1 VNAAAPRNAAA
12 RLAAIAVAVVLLAV
26 LAAGWAG
33 RARFVDSLYL
43 EKVRSAEFTL
53 DLVAAGSVLPLV
65 AEDGL
70 TLNSL
75 IKGASIGERYLF
87 VSVSDAGNVVRAD
100 TDLSRVGSPWKGTG
114 KGGLELSR
122 PILFQGKSVG
132 TVRLGLSAERLRAEA
147 SRDSIPAAW
156 ILVAAIL
163 CAAAAGGIGF
173 AVARM
178 AGESGGGAGSRDAI
192 AGLRSAL
199 PGAAAEGEGGDPG
212 TARNPITVLFAS
224 VKGFRSYADESLPDD
239 LMRNLKEIFSIAS
252 RNVLGY
258 GGYVE
263 KYQGESLTGVFGAPS
278 DLADHTRRAV
288 RAAVSIQKAL
298 QEAAEEGNELL
309 RKVSIGISTGVVLS
323 GQVPSGESSS
333 PFFVGKIF
341 EEAASLNRAAREGE
355 IVISRD
361 VYQSVQNLVAVE
373 PLPPQQ
379 NLVVV
384 EPLPPQGAGGD
395 RGSWEAFRLLRIEE
409 RKNRA

>member
-1 VNAAAPRNAAA
+1 MNPIAPRNVAA
-12 RLAAIAVAVVLLAV
+12 RLATIAACVVLLAV
-26 LAAGWAG
+26 LVAGWIV
-33 RARFVDSLYL
+33 RSRFVESLYL
-43 EKVRSAEFTL
+43 EKVRAADSTL
-53 DLVAAGSVLPLV
+53 DLVAAGSVLPLI

-75 IKGASIGERYLF
+75 IKGVPLGERYLF
-87 VSVSDAGNVVRAD
+87 VSVSDGGDVVRAD
-100 TDLSRVGSPWKGTG
+100 TDLSRVGTPWKGTA
-114 KGGLELSR
+114 KGGLELAR
-122 PILFQGKSVG
+122 PVLFREKPVG
-132 TVRLGLSAERLRAEA
+132 TVRLGLSPQRLRADA
-147 SRDSIPAAW
+147 GRDSFPAAW

-173 AVARM
+173 TVARM
-178 AGESGGGAGSRDAI
+178 VVESAGFAPGI
-192 AGLRSAL
+192 
-199 PGAAAEGEGGDPG
+199 PGATTEEEGEDPG

-224 VKGFRSYADESLPDD
+224 VKGFRSYADASLPDD

-252 RNVLGY
+252 RNVIGY
-258 GGYVE
+258 GGHVE

-323 GQVPSGESSS
+323 GQVPSGETSS
-333 PFFVGKIF
+333 PFYVGEIF

-361 VYQSVQNLVAVE
+361 VYQSVQNLVGVE
-373 PLPPQQ
+373 PLPP
-379 NLVVV
+379 L
-384 EPLPPQGAGGD
+384 GAGGG

-409 RKNRA
+409 RKHRA

>member
-1 VNAAAPRNAAA
+1 MNAAALRNPAA
-12 RLAAIAVAVVLLAV
+12 RLAAIAAGVVLLAV

-33 RARFVDSLYL
+33 RARFVDSLYR
-43 EKVRSAEFTL
+43 EKVRAAESTL
-53 DLVAAGSVLPLV
+53 DLVAAGSVLPMV

-75 IKGASIGERYLF
+75 IKGATLGDRYLY
-87 VSVSDAGNVVRAD
+87 VSVSDAGNIVRAD
-100 TDLSRVGSPWKGTG
+100 TDLSRVGSPWKGTA

-122 PILFQGKSVG
+122 PILFREKPVG
-132 TVRLGLSAERLRAEA
+132 TVRLGLSPERLRADA
-147 SRDSIPAAW
+147 NRGSFPAAW
-156 ILVAAIL
+156 ILIAAIL
-163 CAAAAGGIGF
+163 CAAAAGGIGL

-178 AGESGGGAGSRDAI
+178 AGESGGGAGSPEAM
-192 AGLRSAL
+192 AGLRPVM
-199 PGAAAEGEGGDPG
+199 PGATAEGAGEDPG

-224 VKGFRSYADESLPDD
+224 VKEFRSYADASLPDD

-252 RNVLGY
+252 RNVIGY
-258 GGYVE
+258 GGHVE

-323 GQVPSGESSS
+323 GRVPSGETSS
-333 PFFVGKIF
+333 PFYVGEIF

-361 VYQSVQNLVAVE
+361 VYRSVQNLVAVE
-373 PLPPQQ
+373 PLPP
-379 NLVVV
+379 L
-384 EPLPPQGAGGD
+384 GAGEG

-409 RKNRA
+409 RKYRA

>member
-1 VNAAAPRNAAA
+1 MNATAPRNVAA
-12 RLAAIAVAVVLLAV
+12 RLAAIAVGVVLLIV
-26 LAAGWAG
+26 LVAGWAG
-33 RARFVDSLYL
+33 RSRFVDSLYR
-43 EKVRSAEFTL
+43 EKVRAAEFTL

-75 IKGASIGERYLF
+75 IKGASLGERYLF

-100 TDLSRVGSPWKGTG
+100 TDLSRVGSPWKESA
-114 KGGLELSR
+114 KVGLELSR
-122 PILFQGKSVG
+122 PILFRGKPVG
-132 TVRLGLSAERLRAEA
+132 TVRLGLSPERLRADA
-147 SRDSIPAAW
+147 SRDSFPAAW
-156 ILVAAIL
+156 ILIAAIL

-173 AVARM
+173 TVARM
-178 AGESGGGAGSRDAI
+178 AKESGGGAGSRDAM
-192 AGLRSAL
+192 AGLQSAL
-199 PGAAAEGEGGDPG
+199 PLASADGEGVDPG
-212 TARNPITVLFAS
+212 TARNPVTVLFAS
-224 VKGFRSYADESLPDD
+224 VKGFRSFADASLPDD

-258 GGYVE
+258 GGCVE
-263 KYQGESLTGVFGAPS
+263 KYQGESLTGVFGAPA

-298 QEAAEEGNELL
+298 QEAAENGNELL

-323 GQVPSGESSS
+323 GHVASGETST
-333 PFFVGKIF
+333 PFYVGEIF
-341 EEAASLNRAAREGE
+341 EEAESLNQAAREGE

-373 PLPPQQ
+373 PLPP
-379 NLVVV
+379 L
-384 EPLPPQGAGGD
+384 GAGEG

>member
-1 VNAAAPRNAAA
+1 MNAVHPRNAAV
-12 RLAAIAVAVVLLAV
+12 RLAAVTGVVVLLAV

-33 RARFVDSLYL
+33 RARFVDSLYR
-43 EKVRSAEFTL
+43 EKVRAAENTL

-75 IKGASIGERYLF
+75 IKGASLGERYLF

-100 TDLSRVGSPWKGTG
+100 TDLSRVGSPWGGAG
-114 KGGLELSR
+114 KGGLDLSR
-122 PILFQGKSVG
+122 PILFRGKPVG
-132 TVRLGLSAERLRAEA
+132 TVRLGLSTERLRSEA
-147 SRDSIPAAW
+147 SRDSFPAAW

-173 AVARM
+173 AIARIG
-178 AGESGGGAGSRDAI
+178 GESAGGAETREAKP
-192 AGLRSAL
+192 GLRSGFPAVAV
-199 PGAAAEGEGGDPG
+199 GAEGGDPG
-212 TARNPITVLFAS
+212 TARNPITVLYAS
-224 VKGFRSYADESLPDD
+224 VKGFRSYADATLPDD

-263 KYQGESLTGVFGAPS
+263 KYQGESLTGVFGAPA
-278 DLADHTRRAV
+278 DHADHTRRAV

-298 QEAAEEGNELL
+298 QEEASIGNELL
-309 RKVSIGISTGVVLS
+309 RMVSIGISTGVVLS
-323 GQVPSGESSS
+323 GNVPSGETSS
-333 PFFVGKIF
+333 PFYVGQIF

-361 VYQSVQNLVAVE
+361 VYHSVQNLVAVE
-373 PLPPQQ
+373 PLPPQ
-379 NLVVV
+379 
-384 EPLPPQGAGGD
+384 GAGGG

>member
-1 VNAAAPRNAAA
+1 MNAIAPRNAAA
-12 RLAAIAVAVVLLAV
+12 RLATITVGVVFLAV
-26 LAAGWAG
+26 LVGGWAG
-33 RARFVDSLYL
+33 RARSVDSLYR
-43 EKVRSAEFTL
+43 EKVRAAGFTL
-53 DLVAAGSVLPLV
+53 DLVAAGSVLPLA

-75 IKGASIGERYLF
+75 IKGASLGERFLF

-122 PILFQGKSVG
+122 PILFNGKPVG
-132 TVRLGLSAERLRAEA
+132 TVRLGLSAERLRADA
-147 SRDSIPAAW
+147 DRDTFTVGW
-156 ILVAAIL
+156 IFVVAVL

-173 AVARM
+173 AVARL
-178 AGESGGGAGSRDAI
+178 AEGSAGGAGSGDPM
-192 AGLRSAL
+192 AGLRAGV
-199 PGAAAEGEGGDPG
+199 PAAAEGEGTDTGP
-212 TARNPITVLFAS
+212 TRNPVTVLCAS
-224 VKGFRSYADESLPDD
+224 VKEFRSYADASLPDD

-258 GGYVE
+258 GGYIE
-263 KYQGESLTGVFGAPS
+263 KYQGESLTGVFGAPA

-298 QEAAEEGNELL
+298 QEAAENGNELL

-323 GQVPSGESSS
+323 GQVPSGETNS
-333 PFFVGKIF
+333 PFYVGEIF

-361 VYQSVQNLVAVE
+361 VYMSVQNLVAVE
-373 PLPPQQ
+373 PLPP
-379 NLVVV
+379 L
-384 EPLPPQGAGGD
+384 GAGAG

>member
-1 VNAAAPRNAAA
+1 MNATAPRNAPA
-12 RLAAIAVAVVLLAV
+12 RLAAIVVGVVLLTV
-26 LAAGWAG
+26 LVAGWAG
-33 RARFVDSLYL
+33 RSRFVDSLYR
-43 EKVRSAEFTL
+43 EKLRSAEFTL

-75 IKGASIGERYLF
+75 LKGASLEQRYLF
-87 VSVSDAGNVVRAD
+87 VSVSDAGNIVRAD
-100 TDLSRVGSPWKGTG
+100 TDLSRVGFPWKGTA
-114 KGGLELSR
+114 KGGLDLSR
-122 PILFQGKSVG
+122 PILFLGKPVG
-132 TVRLGLSAERLRAEA
+132 TVRLGLSPERLRADA
-147 SRDSIPAAW
+147 DRDSFPAAW
-156 ILVAAIL
+156 ILAAAIF
-163 CAAAAGGIGF
+163 CAATAGGIGF

-178 AGESGGGAGSRDAI
+178 AWESGGGTGSRDA
-192 AGLRSAL
+192 AVQ
-199 PGAAAEGEGGDPG
+199 GEGGDPG
-212 TARNPITVLFAS
+212 TARNPVTVLFAS
-224 VKGFRSYADESLPDD
+224 VKGFRSFADATLPDD

-263 KYQGESLTGVFGAPS
+263 KYQGESLTGVFGAPA

-298 QEAAEEGNELL
+298 QEAAENGNELL

-323 GQVPSGESSS
+323 GQVPSGETSS
-333 PFFVGKIF
+333 PFYVGEIF
-341 EEAASLNRAAREGE
+341 KEAESLNRAARAGE

-373 PLPPQQ
+373 PLPP
-379 NLVVV
+379 L
-384 EPLPPQGAGGD
+384 GAGEG

-409 RKNRA
+409 RRPRA

>member
-1 VNAAAPRNAAA
+1 MNAIAPGNAAG
-12 RLAAIAVAVVLLAV
+12 RLAAIIVGVVLLAV

-33 RARFVDSLYL
+33 RSRFVDSLYR
-43 EKVRSAEFTL
+43 EKVRAAEFTL

-75 IKGASIGERYLF
+75 IKGASPGERYLF

-100 TDLSRVGSPWKGTG
+100 TDLSRIGIPWKGSG
-114 KGGLELSR
+114 KGVLELSR
-122 PILFQGKSVG
+122 SILFQGKPVG
-132 TVRLGLSAERLRAEA
+132 TARLGVSTERLRADA
-147 SRDSIPAAW
+147 SRDSFPAVW
-156 ILVAAIL
+156 ILLAAIL
-163 CAAAAGGIGF
+163 SAAAAGGIGF
-173 AVARM
+173 SVARM
-178 AGESGGGAGSRDAI
+178 AGESGGGAGSGDSK
-192 AGLRSAL
+192 AGVRPGL
-199 PGAAAEGEGGDPG
+199 PGAAPEGKEGDPG
-212 TARNPITVLFAS
+212 PTRNPVTVLYAS
-224 VKGFRSYADESLPDD
+224 VKEFRSYAGATLPDD

-263 KYQGESLTGVFGAPS
+263 KYQGESITGVFGAPA

-298 QEAAEEGNELL
+298 QEAANNGNDLL

-323 GQVPSGESSS
+323 GQVPSGETSS
-333 PFFVGKIF
+333 PFHVGEIF
-341 EEAASLNRAAREGE
+341 EEAASLDRAAREGE

-361 VYQSVQNLVAVE
+361 VYMSVQNLVAVE
-373 PLPPQQ
+373 PLPPQ
-379 NLVVV
+379 
-384 EPLPPQGAGGD
+384 GAGEG

-409 RKNRA
+409 RKTRA

>member
-1 VNAAAPRNAAA
+1 VNAVAPPRAAA
-12 RLAAIAVAVVLLAV
+12 RLAAIVAGVVLLAV

-33 RARFVDSLYL
+33 RSRSVDSLYR
-43 EKVRSAEFTL
+43 EKVRAAENTL
-53 DLVAAGSVLPLV
+53 DLLAAGSVLPLV

-75 IKGASIGERYLF
+75 IKGASLGGRYLF

-100 TDLSRVGSPWKGTG
+100 SDFSRVGSSWGGTG

-122 PILFQGKSVG
+122 PILFRGKPVG
-132 TVRLGLSAERLRAEA
+132 TVRLGLSTERLRADA
-147 SRDSIPAAW
+147 SRDSFPAAW

-163 CAAAAGGIGF
+163 SAAAAGGIGF
-173 AVARM
+173 AVARRTE
-178 AGESGGGAGSRDAI
+178 ESGGGAGPRGAMP
-192 AGLRSAL
+192 GLRSAF
-199 PGAAAEGEGGDPG
+199 PGATTEAEAGDPG
-212 TARNPITVLFAS
+212 KARNPVTVLYAS
-224 VKGFRSYADESLPDD
+224 VKGFGSYADATLPDE
-239 LMRNLKEIFSIAS
+239 LMRNLKQIFSIAS

-263 KYQGESLTGVFGAPS
+263 KYQGESLTGVFGAPA

-298 QEAAEEGNELL
+298 QEDASIGNELL

-323 GQVPSGESSS
+323 GHVPSGETSS
-333 PFFVGKIF
+333 PFYVGQIF

-373 PLPPQQ
+373 PLPPQSA
-379 NLVVV
+379 
-384 EPLPPQGAGGD
+384 GAG

-409 RKNRA
+409 RKSRG

>member
-1 VNAAAPRNAAA
+1 MNATAPRNVAA
-12 RLAAIAVAVVLLAV
+12 RLAAIAVGVVLLIV
-26 LAAGWAG
+26 LVAGWAG
-33 RARFVDSLYL
+33 RSRFVDSLYR
-43 EKVRSAEFTL
+43 EKVRAAEFTL

-70 TLNSL
+70 TLNFL
-75 IKGASIGERYLF
+75 IKGASLGERYLF

-100 TDLSRVGSPWKGTG
+100 TDLSRVGSPWKESA
-114 KGGLELSR
+114 KVGLELSR
-122 PILFQGKSVG
+122 PILFRGKPVG
-132 TVRLGLSAERLRAEA
+132 TVRLGLSPERLRADA
-147 SRDSIPAAW
+147 SRDSFPAAW
-156 ILVAAIL
+156 ILIAAIL

-173 AVARM
+173 TVARM
-178 AGESGGGAGSRDAI
+178 AKESGGGAGSRDAM
-192 AGLRSAL
+192 AGLQSAL
-199 PGAAAEGEGGDPG
+199 PLASADGEGVDPG
-212 TARNPITVLFAS
+212 TARNPVTVLFAS
-224 VKGFRSYADESLPDD
+224 VKGFRSFADASLPDD

-258 GGYVE
+258 GGCVE
-263 KYQGESLTGVFGAPS
+263 KYQGESLTGVFGAPA

-298 QEAAEEGNELL
+298 QEAAENGNELL

-323 GQVPSGESSS
+323 GHVASGETST
-333 PFFVGKIF
+333 PFYVGEIF
-341 EEAASLNRAAREGE
+341 EEAESLNQAAREGE

-373 PLPPQQ
+373 PLPP
-379 NLVVV
+379 L
-384 EPLPPQGAGGD
+384 GAGEG

>member
-1 VNAAAPRNAAA
+1 VNAVAPQNAAA
-12 RLAAIAVAVVLLAV
+12 RLAAVATGVVLLAV
-26 LAAGWAG
+26 LVAGWAG
-33 RARFVDSLYL
+33 RSRFVDSLYR
-43 EKVRSAEFTL
+43 EKVRAAESTL
-53 DLVAAGSVLPLV
+53 DLVASGSVLPLV

-75 IKGASIGERYLF
+75 IKGASLGERYLF
-87 VSVSDAGNVVRAD
+87 VSVSDAGDVVRAD
-100 TDLSRVGSPWKGTG
+100 TDFSRVGSPWKGTG

-122 PILFQGKSVG
+122 SILFQGKPVG
-132 TVRLGLSAERLRAEA
+132 TVRLGLSPERLRADA

-178 AGESGGGAGSRDAI
+178 AGESGGRGGSPYAI
-192 AGLRSAL
+192 AGLRSGM
-199 PGAAAEGEGGDPG
+199 PGATAEGEGEDPG
-212 TARNPITVLFAS
+212 SARNPITVLYAS
-224 VKGFRSYADESLPDD
+224 VKGFRSFADASLPDD

-278 DLADHTRRAV
+278 DLADHTRRAI

-298 QEAAEEGNELL
+298 QEAASNGNELL

-323 GQVPSGESSS
+323 GHVPSGETSS
-333 PFFVGKIF
+333 PFYVGQIF

-373 PLPPQQ
+373 PLPPQ
-379 NLVVV
+379 
-384 EPLPPQGAGGD
+384 GAGGD

>member
-1 VNAAAPRNAAA
+1 VNAAAPRNAAV
-12 RLAAIAVAVVLLAV
+12 RLAAIAAGVVLLVV
-26 LAAGWAG
+26 LVAGSAG
-33 RARFVDSLYL
+33 RSRFVDSLYR

-53 DLVAAGSVLPLV
+53 DLIAAGSVLPLV

-75 IKGASIGERYLF
+75 IKGASLEDRYLF
-87 VSVSDAGNVVRAD
+87 VSISDANGIVRAD
-100 TDLSRVGSPWKGTG
+100 TDLSRVGSPSKGTV

-122 PILFQGKSVG
+122 PILFRGKPVG
-132 TVRLGLSAERLRAEA
+132 IVRLGFSPERLRADA
-147 SRDSIPAAW
+147 SRDSFPAAW

-163 CAAAAGGIGF
+163 CAAVAGGIGF
-173 AVARM
+173 TVARM
-178 AGESGGGAGSRDAI
+178 AGESGDGAEFRDAT
-192 AGLRSAL
+192 AGMRTGL
-199 PGAAAEGEGGDPG
+199 PGVAAGEDGGDPG
-212 TARNPITVLFAS
+212 TARNPVTVLFAS
-224 VKGFRSYADESLPDD
+224 VKGFRTFADASLPDD

-263 KYQGESLTGVFGAPS
+263 KYQGESLTGVFGAPA

-298 QEAAEEGNELL
+298 QEAAENGNALL

-323 GQVPSGESSS
+323 GQVPSGETSS
-333 PFFVGKIF
+333 PFYVGEIF
-341 EEAASLNRAAREGE
+341 EEAESLNRAAREGE

-373 PLPPQQ
+373 PLPP
-379 NLVVV
+379 L
-384 EPLPPQGAGGD
+384 GAGEG

-409 RKNRA
+409 RKNRG

>member
-1 VNAAAPRNAAA
+1 VNAVAPPHAAA
-12 RLAAIAVAVVLLAV
+12 RLAAIVAGVVLVAV

-33 RARFVDSLYL
+33 RSRIVDSLYR
-43 EKVRSAEFTL
+43 EKVRAAENTL
-53 DLVAAGSVLPLV
+53 DLLAAGSVLPLA

-75 IKGASIGERYLF
+75 IKGASLGERYLF

-100 TDLSRVGSPWKGTG
+100 SDLSRVGSHWEGTVR
-114 KGGLELSR
+114 GGLELSR
-122 PILFQGKSVG
+122 PILFRGKPVG
-132 TVRLGLSAERLRAEA
+132 TVRLGLSPERLRVDAR
-147 SRDSIPAAW
+147 RDAFPAAW

-173 AVARM
+173 AVSRGM
-178 AGESGGGAGSRDAI
+178 EESGGGEGSRKAKP
-192 AGLRSAL
+192 GLRSAFQ
-199 PGAAAEGEGGDPG
+199 GAMTEAEGGDPG
-212 TARNPITVLFAS
+212 TARNPITVLYAS
-224 VKGFRSYADESLPDD
+224 VKGFGPYADATLPDE
-239 LMRNLKEIFSIAS
+239 LMRNLKQIFSIAS

-263 KYQGESLTGVFGAPS
+263 KYQGESLTGVFGAPA

-298 QEAAEEGNELL
+298 QEDASIGNELL

-323 GQVPSGESSS
+323 GNVPSGETSS
-333 PFFVGKIF
+333 PFYVGRIF
-341 EEAASLNRAAREGE
+341 EEAESLNRAAREGE

-361 VYQSVQNLVAVE
+361 VYHSVQNLVAVE
-373 PLPPQQ
+373 PLPPH
-379 NLVVV
+379 
-384 EPLPPQGAGGD
+384 GTGGG

-409 RKNRA
+409 RRNRA

>member
-1 VNAAAPRNAAA
+1 
-12 RLAAIAVAVVLLAV
+12 
-26 LAAGWAG
+26 
-33 RARFVDSLYL
+33 
-43 EKVRSAEFTL
+43 
-53 DLVAAGSVLPLV
+53 
-65 AEDGL
+65 
-70 TLNSL
+70 
-75 IKGASIGERYLF
+75 
-87 VSVSDAGNVVRAD
+87 
-100 TDLSRVGSPWKGTG
+100 
-114 KGGLELSR
+114 
-122 PILFQGKSVG
+122 VG
-132 TVRLGLSAERLRAEA
+132 TIRLGLSAERLRADA

-178 AGESGGGAGSRDAI
+178 AGESGGGAGSRDTM

-212 TARNPITVLFAS
+212 SARNTITVLFAS

-361 VYQSVQNLVAVE
+361 VYQSVQNLVSVE

-379 NLVVV
+379 NLVAV

-409 RKNRA
+409 RKNLA

>member
-1 VNAAAPRNAAA
+1 MNAVAPRNAAA
-12 RLAAIAVAVVLLAV
+12 RLAAIAVGVVLLTV
-26 LAAGWAG
+26 LVAGWAG
-33 RARFVDSLYL
+33 RSRFVDSLYR
-43 EKVRSAEFTL
+43 EKVRAAEFTL

-75 IKGASIGERYLF
+75 IKGASLGERYLF

-100 TDLSRVGSPWKGTG
+100 TDLSRVGSPWKESA
-114 KGGLELSR
+114 KVGLELSR
-122 PILFQGKSVG
+122 PILFRGKPVG
-132 TVRLGLSAERLRAEA
+132 TVRLGFSPERLRADA
-147 SRDSIPAAW
+147 SRDSFPAAW
-156 ILVAAIL
+156 ILIAAIL

-173 AVARM
+173 TVARM
-178 AGESGGGAGSRDAI
+178 AKESGGGAGSRDAM
-192 AGLRSAL
+192 AGLQSAL
-199 PGAAAEGEGGDPG
+199 PLASADGEGVDPG
-212 TARNPITVLFAS
+212 TARNPITVLYAS
-224 VKGFRSYADESLPDD
+224 VKGFRSYADETLPDD

-252 RNVLGY
+252 RSVLGY
-258 GGYVE
+258 GGYIE
-263 KYQGESLTGVFGAPS
+263 KYQGESLTGVFGAPA

-298 QEAAEEGNELL
+298 QEAASIGNELL

-323 GQVPSGESSS
+323 GQVASGETST
-333 PFFVGKIF
+333 PFYVGEIF
-341 EEAASLNRAAREGE
+341 EEAAYLNRTAREGE

-373 PLPPQQ
+373 PLPPQ
-379 NLVVV
+379 
-384 EPLPPQGAGGD
+384 GAGGG